1 MTKAQRLGLIRAI
14 SYAYTLDCNQLSH
27 SKNEQHLI
35 NEPCPAEKRLK
46 SDLNNA
52 LEILKELESKANN
65 NKKRT

>member
-1 MTKAQRLGLIRAI
+1 MTKAQRLGLVRAL
-14 SYAYTLDCNQLSH
+14 SYAYTLKCEYLHH
-27 SKNEQHLI
+27 SKTEQHLF